1 MPNFRSYLKIG
12 CLAGLKRGGRSF
24 GWICRIIIPV
34 SLLVTLLQW
43 TGWLNQLSFLLSPL
57 MNLINLPF
65 QAALPII
72 GGMLMNVYVTI
83 AAMSALPFTIEQMKL
98 IIVFTLICHNLI
110 IEGIIQH
117 KSGINVIKITP
128 MRIAA
133 AILTVLIASQFLGDT
148 SQSLPMAAQLTFD
161 ASLLMV
167 LKDWAVNLM
176 TLLLKILGIIMVIM
190 IMLELS
196 QSLGWT
202 KRSVRFFRPLM
213 KVLGLPEQAA
223 TLWVISVVFGLTY
236 GGAVTIDEAKRGI
249 LNKEELERLH
259 ISIGIN
265 HSMVE
270 DPPLFLALGINPFWI
285 WVPKLL
291 MAIIAVQLYQ
301 AIRYL
306 KNKLIHR
313 WT

>member
-1 MPNFRSYLKIG
+1 MG
-12 CLAGLKRGGRSF
+12 CLAGLKRGWRSF
-24 GWICRIIIPV
+24 LWICRIIIPV
-34 SLLVTLLQW
+34 SLLVTFLQW

-72 GGMLMNVYVTI
+72 GGMLINAYVTI
-83 AAMSALPFTIEQMKL
+83 AAMAALPFTIEQMKL
-98 IIVFTLICHNLI
+98 ITVFTLICHNLI

-128 MRIAA
+128 IRIAA

-148 SQSLPMAAQLTFD
+148 SQSLPIAAQITFN
-161 ASLLMV
+161 APLLMV

-176 TLLLKILGIIMVIM
+176 TLLLKILGIIIVIM

-223 TLWVISVVFGLTY
+223 TLWVISVGFGLTY

-291 MAIIAVQLYQ
+291 MAIIAVQLYR
-301 AIRYL
+301 AIHYL
-306 KNKLIHR
+306 KNKLIR
-313 WT
+313 

>member
-1 MPNFRSYLKIG
+1 MG
-12 CLAGLKRGGRSF
+12 CLAGLKRGWRSF
-24 GWICRIIIPV
+24 LWICRIIIPV
-34 SLLVTLLQW
+34 SLLVTFLQW

-72 GGMLMNVYVTI
+72 GGMLINAYVTI
-83 AAMSALPFTIEQMKL
+83 AAMAALPFTIEQMKL
-98 IIVFTLICHNLI
+98 ITVFTLICHNLI

-128 MRIAA
+128 IRIAA

-148 SQSLPMAAQLTFD
+148 SQSLPIAAQITFN
-161 ASLLMV
+161 APLLMA

-223 TLWVISVVFGLTY
+223 TLWVISVGFGLTY

-291 MAIIAVQLYQ
+291 MAIIAVQLYR
-301 AIRYL
+301 AIHYL
-306 KNKLIHR
+306 KNKLIR
-313 WT
+313 

>member
-1 MPNFRSYLKIG
+1 
-12 CLAGLKRGGRSF
+12 
-24 GWICRIIIPV
+24 
-34 SLLVTLLQW
+34 
-43 TGWLNQLSFLLSPL
+43 

-72 GGMLMNVYVTI
+72 GGMLINAYVTI
-83 AAMSALPFTIEQMKL
+83 AAMTALPFTIEQMKL
-98 IIVFTLICHNLI
+98 ITVFTLICHNLI

-117 KSGINVIKITP
+117 KSGINVIKITLI
-128 MRIAA
+128 RIAA

-148 SQSLPMAAQLTFD
+148 SQSLPVAAQFTFD
-161 ASLLMV
+161 APLLMV

-176 TLLLKILGIIMVIM
+176 TLLLRILGIIMVIM

-202 KRSVRFFRPLM
+202 EYSVKIFRPLM
-213 KVLGLPEQAA
+213 KVFGLPERAA
-223 TLWVISVVFGLTY
+223 TLWVISVGFGLTY

-270 DPPLFLALGINPFWI
+270 DPPLFLALAINPFWV

-291 MAIIAVQLYQ
+291 MAIIAVQLYR
-301 AIRYL
+301 AIHYL
-306 KNKLIHR
+306 KNKLLH
-313 WT
+313 

>member
-1 MPNFRSYLKIG
+1 MG
-12 CLAGLKRGGRSF
+12 CLAGLKRGWRSF
-24 GWICRIIIPV
+24 LWICRIIIPV
-34 SLLVTLLQW
+34 SLLVTFLQW

-65 QAALPII
+65 QAAVPII
-72 GGMLMNVYVTI
+72 GGMLINAYVTI
-83 AAMSALPFTIEQMKL
+83 AAMAALPFTIEQMKL
-98 IIVFTLICHNLI
+98 ITVFTLICHNLI

-128 MRIAA
+128 IRIAA

-148 SQSLPMAAQLTFD
+148 SQSLPIAAQLTFN
-161 ASLLMV
+161 APLLMV

-176 TLLLKILGIIMVIM
+176 TLLLKIFGIIMVIM

-223 TLWVISVVFGLTY
+223 TLWVISVGFGLTY

-291 MAIIAVQLYQ
+291 MAIIAVQLYR
-301 AIRYL
+301 AIHYL
-306 KNKLIHR
+306 KNKLLR
-313 WT
+313 

>member
-1 MPNFRSYLKIG
+1 MG
-12 CLAGLKRGGRSF
+12 CLAGLKRGWRSF

-72 GGMLMNVYVTI
+72 GGMLINAYVTI
-83 AAMSALPFTIEQMKL
+83 AAMAALPFTIEQMKL
-98 IIVFTLICHNLI
+98 ITVFTLICHNLI

-128 MRIAA
+128 IRIAA

-148 SQSLPMAAQLTFD
+148 SQSLPIAAQLTFN
-161 ASLLMV
+161 APLLMV
-167 LKDWAVNLM
+167 LKNWAVNLM

-223 TLWVISVVFGLTY
+223 TLWVISVGFGLTY

-270 DPPLFLALGINPFWI
+270 DPPLFLALGINPFWV

-291 MAIIAVQLYQ
+291 MAIIAVQLYR

-306 KNKLIHR
+306 KNRLIHR